1 MLTAYYQS
9 DTLLY
14 YYIVPEKSTDFLYSE
29 QQAIFERRIEERM
42 KKRVCCFMFL
52 LVMIVCVTFS
62 GVSHGIE
69 LNPIKERIEETIKL
83 GESNPGKK
91 IFETDLVKSAIFGN
105 WPNYGGGLI
114 KTKLVDLAV
123 MTAMMR
129 KARKNIKE
137 EDAHAMMASDIL
149 TISYK
154 GGEDVFKI
162 KLSQSGRII
171 EPIKMVKPD
180 MSKKSANDHVVF
192 YSASFPYA
200 KLNLEEK
207 ATILILKDFG
217 DEKHEVDF
225 ARIK

>member
-1 MLTAYYQS
+1 MLTVYYQS
-9 DTLLY
+9 DTLLKY
-14 YYIVPEKSTDFLYSE
+14 YVIPEKSTDFLYSE

-52 LVMIVCVTFS
+52 LVMIVCVAFS

-129 KARKNIKE
+129 KARKSPVQATPAIN
-137 EDAHAMMASDIL
+137 ARPTL
-149 TISYK
+149 YP
-154 GGEDVFKI
+154 GG
-162 KLSQSGRII
+162 GRRTSCCR
-171 EPIKMVKPD
+171 PRRSRCLLRQPHTQ
-180 MSKKSANDHVVF
+180 AF
-192 YSASFPYA
+192 
-200 KLNLEEK
+200 
-207 ATILILKDFG
+207 
-217 DEKHEVDF
+217 
-225 ARIK
+225 